1 MTFPILET
9 NRLMLI
15 EIEDKHLDE
24 IYQIFSNEA
33 VTKYYGMS
41 PFTNESQAK
50 VMIESFSTRFE
61 NKLGMRWG
69 IVEKES
75 NRLIGTIG
83 LNNLSLSGKRT
94 EIGYDL
100 LPTFWG
106 KGMMSEAIN
115 EVITYCFQTLSLF
128 RIGAVIFPKNI
139 ASSKVIEKF
148 GFQKEGLLR
157 GYIYQN
163 EESHNVFVYSLLK
176 TDWEKE

>member
-24 IYQIFSNEA
+24 IFQIFSNED

-50 VMIESFSTRFE
+50 VMIESFRTRFE
-61 NKLGMRWG
+61 NKLGIRWG
-69 IVEKES
+69 IVEKGS
-75 NRLIGTIG
+75 NRMIGTIG
-83 LNNLSLSGKRT
+83 LNNLLLSGKRT

-100 LPTFWG
+100 LPTYWG

-115 EVITYCFQTLSLF
+115 EVIPYCFQTLSLF
-128 RIGAVIFPKNI
+128 RIGAVIFPENF

-163 EESHNVFVYSLLK
+163 GESHNVFVYSLLK
-176 TDWEKE
+176 TDWEK

>member
-1 MTFPILET
+1 MTFPILKT
-9 NRLMLI
+9 NRLLLV

-24 IYQIFSNEA
+24 VYQIFSNEE

-50 VMIESFSTRFE
+50 IMIESFRIRFE
-61 NKLGMRWG
+61 NKQGMRWG
-69 IVEKES
+69 IVEKDS
-75 NRLIGTIG
+75 NHLIGTIG
-83 LNNLSLSGKRT
+83 LNNLILSGKRT

-100 LPTFWG
+100 LPTYWG
-106 KGMMSEAIN
+106 KGIMSEAIN
-115 EVITYCFQTLSLF
+115 EVITYCFQTLLLF

-148 GFQKEGLLR
+148 GFQKEGILR

-163 EESHNVFVYSLLK
+163 EDSHDVYVYSLLK
-176 TDWEKE
+176 SDWAK

>member
-9 NRLMLI
+9 SRLMLI
-15 EIEDKHLDE
+15 EIESKHLDV
-24 IYQIFSNEA
+24 IYQIFSNED

-50 VMIESFSTRFE
+50 VMIESFRIRFE
-61 NKLGMRWG
+61 NKQGLRWG
-69 IVEKES
+69 ILDKET
-75 NRLIGTIG
+75 NHLIGTIG
-83 LNNLSLSGKRT
+83 LNNLLLSSKRT

-106 KGMMSEAIN
+106 NGIMSEAIN
-115 EVITYCFQTLSLF
+115 EVITYCFETLSLF
-128 RIGAVIFPKNI
+128 RIGAVIFPENI
-139 ASSKVIEKF
+139 ASMKVIEKL

-176 TDWEKE
+176 TDWEK